1 MFTENVPMK
10 KMPLSLII
18 TLTAFFAAAAL
29 FTLLLPFRA
38 DGFYTAN
45 QTEIK
50 KPYLLTVGAQSAVI
64 NINSSGYYT
73 LCNIPYIGDK
83 ASDIQALRSELGS
96 FASIEQLSLINGIG
110 LKTYLKAAAYVRAD

>member
-1 MFTENVPMK
+1 MK
-10 KMPLSLII
+10 KMPSYLII

-29 FTLLLPFRA
+29 FTLLLPLRA
-38 DGFYTAN
+38 DDYYTAG
-45 QTEIK
+45 QTEIN
-50 KPYLLTVGAQSAVI
+50 KPYLLTAGAQGAVI
-64 NINSSGYYT
+64 NINSSGYYA

-83 ASDIQALRSELGS
+83 ASDIQALRGELGS